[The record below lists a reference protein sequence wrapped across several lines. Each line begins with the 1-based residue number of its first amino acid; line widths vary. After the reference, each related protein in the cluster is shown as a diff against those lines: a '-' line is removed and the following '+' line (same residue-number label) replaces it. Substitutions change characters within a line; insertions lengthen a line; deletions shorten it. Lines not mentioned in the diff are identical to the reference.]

1 MLFVESI
8 CDDEEVILANIREV
22 KLSSPDYANTDAE
35 TAVQDFRQRI
45 RHYEEVY
52 ESIEDEG
59 GPECQSSFVKLVNVG
74 ARVIINRIQDYRQ
87 SRIVFFLMN
96 LHIKPRSIFISRV
109 SVRPLSHHSAC
120 SCMVCPFALVWRV
133 QSSTGRQWQI

>member
-8 CDDEEVILANIREV
+8 CCDEELILANIREV
-22 KLSSPDYANTDAE
+22 KLSSPDYANVDSE

-52 ESIEDEG
+52 ESIEEE
-59 GPECQSSFVKLVNVG
+59 GPEGRSSYVKLIDVG

-109 SVRPLSHHSAC
+109 IPPTPL
-120 SCMVCPFALVWRV
+120 L
-133 QSSTGRQWQI
+133 QT